1 MGINNLLKFM
11 KPYVESVHIKK
22 YAGKRVGIDAYSWLH
37 KGAYSCSM
45 EVCLDMEGD
54 KKNRFLQY
62 FMHRISMLRHYKI
75 TPVVVFDGGSIPKR
89 KANRD
94 LAMEKLKEGDTD
106 AASELFQVACGVG
119 EKVMVLAMLS
129 TSELIEVVNS
139 LEMLNAYS
147 YIVESCE
154 HNPSDGAPTDPAPY
168 EADAQLAYLTSLE
181 TEKGGIVAIISEDSD
196 LLAYNCPA
204 VVFKMDRYGKGE
216 EIILKNAINVAG
228 RKPSFM
234 NFDRELFTGMCI
246 LAGCDFLPSVP
257 GIGIVK
263 AYNLVAKYRN
273 LDRVLSV
280 LKLEKGKVVPE
291 DYPTAFRQALAVF
304 QHARV
309 YDAAS
314 KKLKPLNPLTPEL
327 LQGDHGDLDFLGPD
341 LYPSIAVA
349 IAEGNLD
356 PCTMEPFNHFPQPG
370 YKHSLSFAD
379 SASQLST
386 QEEATGSMQEG
397 CFTVVSCHKTVKKRI
412 RVADSFI
419 DLIGDMPLDATK
431 SSSEGKQMTVISE
444 EVLNE
449 SETSALK
456 KLGFPSR
463 NEALAQKEPVPLRST
478 LNMPSNNPF
487 KKRKRD
493 DEVQLNEAMSIVE
506 QASEVTEVE
515 KPEIFSATQKSEESI
530 DSKVIKPKGKRIA
543 EKLSKQSNPKH
554 VITSKVEYL
563 VPNT

>member
-62 FMHRISMLRHYKI
+62 FMHRISMLRHCKI
-75 TPVVVFDGGSIPKR
+75 TPVVVFDGGSTTCKAATEDGRHRHR

-106 AASELFQVACGVG
+106 AASELFQQI
-119 EKVMVLAMLS
+119 MVLAMLS
-129 TSELIEVVNS
+129 TSELIEVVKS
-139 LEMLNAYS
+139 LEMLNHAAC
-147 YIVESCE
+147 ESCE
-154 HNPSDGAPTDPAPY
+154 HNPSDGTPTDPAPY
-168 EADAQLAYLTSLE
+168 EADAQLAYLASLE

-216 EIILKNAINVAG
+216 EIILKNALNVAG

-291 DYPTAFRQALAVF
+291 DYPNAFRQALAVF
-304 QHARV
+304 HHARV

-327 LQGDHGDLDFLGPD
+327 LQGENGDLDFLGPD
-341 LYPSIAVA
+341 LSPSIAVA

-356 PCTMEPFNHFPQPG
+356 PCTMEAFNHFPQSG
-370 YKHSLSFAD
+370 YKHSLSFTD

-412 RVADSFI
+412 R
-419 DLIGDMPLDATK
+419 GDMPLDGMK

-456 KLGFPSR
+456 KLGFRSR
-463 NEALAQKEPVPLRST
+463 NEVFAQKEPAPLRST
-478 LNMPSNNPF
+478 LNIPSNNPF
-487 KKRKRD
+487 KKQKRD
-493 DEVQLNEAMSIVE
+493 NEVQLNEAMSTVE

-530 DSKVIKPKGKRIA
+530 DSKLIKPKGKRIT

-554 VITSKVEYL
+554 VISSKVGVRSIL
-563 VPNT
+563 NFFSRV

>member
-54 KKNRFLQY
+54 KKTRFLQY
-62 FMHRISMLRHYKI
+62 FMHRIGMLRHYKI
-75 TPVVVFDGGSIPKR
+75 TPVVVFDGGSIPCKAATEDGRHRKR
-89 KANRD
+89 KTNRD

-106 AASELFQVACGVG
+106 AASELFQRAVNITPQMAHQ
-119 EKVMVLAMLS
+119 LIQILR
-129 TSELIEVVNS
+129 SENVEFVV
-139 LEMLNAYS
+139 
-147 YIVESCE
+147 
-154 HNPSDGAPTDPAPY
+154 APY
-168 EADAQLAYLTSLE
+168 EADAQLAYLASLE

-234 NFDRELFTGMCI
+234 YFDRELFTGMCI

-280 LKLEKGKVVPE
+280 LKLEKGQVVPE

-327 LQGDHGDLDFLGPD
+327 LQGDNGDLDFLGPD
-341 LYPSIAVA
+341 LSPSIAVA
-349 IAEGNLD
+349 IAEGNLN
-356 PCTMEPFNHFPQPG
+356 PCTMEAFNHFPQSG
-370 YKHSLSFAD
+370 YKHSLSYPD
-379 SASQLST
+379 SARQLST
-386 QEEATGSMQEG
+386 QEATGSMQEG

-412 RVADSFI
+412 R
-419 DLIGDMPLDATK
+419 GDMPLDGIK
-431 SSSEGKQMTVISE
+431 SSSEGEHMTVISE
-444 EVLNE
+444 EVLHE

-456 KLGFPSR
+456 KLGFPFR
-463 NEALAQKEPVPLRST
+463 NEAFVQKEPAPLRST
-478 LNMPSNNPF
+478 PNIPSNNPF
-487 KKRKRD
+487 KKRKID
-493 DEVQLNEAMSIVE
+493 DEVQLNEAMSTAE

-515 KPEIFSATQKSEESI
+515 KPEIFTATQKSEESI
-530 DSKVIKPKGKRIA
+530 DSKLIKPKGKRIG
-543 EKLSKQSNPKH
+543 EKLLKQSNPKH
-554 VITSKVEYL
+554 VSSKVCSIL
-563 VPNT
+563 NFFSRV

>member
-75 TPVVVFDGGSIPKR
+75 TPVVVFDGGSTPCKAATEDGRHRKR

-106 AASELFQVACGVG
+106 AASELFQKAVSITPQMAHQ
-119 EKVMVLAMLS
+119 LIQILR
-129 TSELIEVVNS
+129 SENVEFVV
-139 LEMLNAYS
+139 
-147 YIVESCE
+147 
-154 HNPSDGAPTDPAPY
+154 APY
-168 EADAQLAYLTSLE
+168 EADAQLAYLASLE

-216 EIILKNAINVAG
+216 EIILKNALNVAG

-327 LQGDHGDLDFLGPD
+327 LQGENGDLDFLGPD
-341 LYPSIAVA
+341 LSPSIAVA

-356 PCTMEPFNHFPQPG
+356 PCTMEAFNHFPQSG
-370 YKHSLSFAD
+370 YKHSLSFTD

-412 RVADSFI
+412 R
-419 DLIGDMPLDATK
+419 GDMPLDGMK

-463 NEALAQKEPVPLRST
+463 NEAFAQKEPAPLRST
-478 LNMPSNNPF
+478 LNIPSNNPF
-487 KKRKRD
+487 KKQKRD
-493 DEVQLNEAMSIVE
+493 DEVQLNEAMSTVE

-530 DSKVIKPKGKRIA
+530 DSKLIKPKAKRIA

-554 VITSKVEYL
+554 VISSKVGVCSIL
-563 VPNT
+563 NFFSRV